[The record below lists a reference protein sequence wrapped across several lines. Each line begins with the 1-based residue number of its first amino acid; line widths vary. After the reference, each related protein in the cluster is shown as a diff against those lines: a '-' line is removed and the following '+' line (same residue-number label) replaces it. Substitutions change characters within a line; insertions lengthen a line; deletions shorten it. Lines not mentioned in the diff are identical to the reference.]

1 MSFETLTDSRA
12 HRFPRERPGAQAL
25 QKVNNSVGQTGGLSA
40 PPRTLT
46 SVRVGDGLLKMF
58 GLCLL
63 AGVLMAGM
71 LFPVVG
77 ALGVASN
84 RASDTIDSVSADLV
98 TTDPP
103 LITRITD
110 SQGNDIA
117 YLYNQYR
124 LPVTSEQISPT
135 MKAALISIE
144 DRRFYEHH
152 GVDWKGTIRAAIS
165 NSSSSDTQ
173 GASTLTQQYV
183 KNYLINVVY
192 RDQMGAEEDPEK
204 EIGRQRAQEQTVTR
218 KLREARLSIQLE
230 QKMSKEEIL
239 TGYLNVVEFTDRV
252 FGVGAA
258 AHAYFKTT
266 PDKLTVPQ
274 SAMLAGMVNNPSLY
288 NPWKR
293 PEETLKRRN
302 RVIDTMVE
310 TERLSE
316 EDARE
321 AKKEPLGV
329 LPKGPEKPAANC
341 VGAGP
346 EYGFFCQY
354 VEDYL
359 MKIGMFSEDQLY
371 SGGYTIKTTFD
382 ARATQIA
389 KAAVEH
395 QVPKNTDGIANTMS
409 IVRPGKARHE
419 VVALVANRDY
429 GLNGDAGQT
438 TISYPYGVMNKFGA
452 GSTYKIFTA
461 AAYLEKGGGVNNVI
475 DTPSSYTSR
484 TFFGGADRCP
494 STGKPNTR
502 WYCLSNATEGYPAK
516 MTLQQALATSPN
528 TGFVILEERLGS
540 TDPVVEMASRLGLR
554 ETMATN
560 MSGRIPDPTSKD
572 ANVNQTQSQFFRSKP
587 GNPGN
592 ASFTLSPAPVSTL
605 EMANVAATIM
615 SGGVWCPPTPLVEI
629 LDRRGKKLDITQYE
643 EPCEQAVAEPLA
655 RSLAQGLSKDDVG
668 SGTSA
673 GAARTFNWKRPMIGK
688 TGTTQNY
695 RSAAFVGA
703 TPQLAA
709 STMTFNDGPRP
720 RVICDSTVSG
730 KPPYLCDNGK
740 IYGGRAPARTWFEAM
755 GQILGDAPAPP
766 LPPGD
771 PRYMD
776 GGPESRAPD
785 VVGDSEADAIATLQ
799 NAGYKVTVKRTNRA
813 DPKGTVVNQSPRGSA
828 LRGETITI
836 YVSTGYVPPAQ
847 TEEPPAPPSSGAPP
861 PSGGTPPPSGGGGG
875 PGPGG
880 GATPPGGRPGG
891 G

>member
-1 MSFETLTDSRA
+1 MI
-12 HRFPRERPGAQAL
+12 
-25 QKVNNSVGQTGGLSA
+25 
-40 PPRTLT
+40 PRTLT

-71 LFPVVG
+71 LFPIVG

-103 LITRITD
+103 LVTSIQD
-110 SQGNDIA
+110 SKGNTIA

-124 LPVTSEQISPT
+124 LPVTSDQISPT
-135 MKAALISIE
+135 MKAAVISIE

-192 RDQMGAEEDPEK
+192 RDQVGVEEDPEK
-204 EIGRQRAQEQTVTR
+204 EIGRQRAQEQSISR
-218 KLREARLSIQLE
+218 KLREARLAIQLE

-258 AHAYFKTT
+258 AKAYFNTT
-266 PDKLTVPQ
+266 SDKLTVTQ
-274 SAMLAGMVNNPSLY
+274 SALLAGMVNNPSLY

-310 TERLSE
+310 TKRLSE
-316 EDARE
+316 EDAE
-321 AKKEPLGV
+321 KAKKEPLGV
-329 LPKGPEKPAANC
+329 LPKRPSKPAANC

-346 EYGFFCQY
+346 QYGFFCQY

-371 SGGYTIKTTFD
+371 SGGYTIRTTFD
-382 ARATQIA
+382 ARATKIA
-389 KAAVEH
+389 KAAVER
-395 QVPKNTDGIANTMS
+395 QVPKNVDGIANTMA
-409 IVRPGKARHE
+409 IVRPGKKQHQ

-429 GLNGDAGQT
+429 GLNGDKGQT
-438 TISYPYGVMNKFGA
+438 TIPYPYGVMNKFGA

-461 AAYLEKGGGVNNVI
+461 AAYLEKGGGVNDVI
-475 DTPSSYTSR
+475 DTPSFYVSNKFS
-484 TFFGGADRCP
+484 GGAEKCP
-494 STGKPNTR
+494 RTDAPNDGDNR
-502 WYCLSNATEGYPAK
+502 KYCLENASENYPAK

-528 TGFVILEERLGS
+528 TGFVKLEERVGMEA
-540 TDPVVEMASRLGLR
+540 VVDMASRLGLR

-560 MSGRIPDPTSKD
+560 MLGQTPDPSGKRAEET
-572 ANVNQTQSQFFRSKP
+572 QTQSVYFKP
-587 GNPGN
+587 KPNGYPGR

-605 EMANVAATIM
+605 EMANMAATIM
-615 SGGVWCPPTPLVEI
+615 SDGVWCPPTPLLEVK
-629 LDRRGKKLDITQYE
+629 DRNGRALDIAKYQ
-643 EPCEQAVAEPLA
+643 EPCEQAVSVGLA
-655 RSLAQGLSKDDVG
+655 RSLAQGMSKDDTG

-673 GAARTFNWKRPMIGK
+673 TAARQFNWTRPMLGK
-688 TGTTQNY
+688 TGTTQEY
-695 RSAAFVGA
+695 KSAAFVGA

-709 STMTFNDGPRP
+709 STMVFNDGPRP
-720 RVICDSTVSG
+720 RPICDSTTPG
-730 KPPYLCDNGK
+730 RPPFLCGDGS
-740 IYGGRAPARTWFEAM
+740 IFGGRAPARSWFDAM
-755 GQILGDAPAPP
+755 GQILGSAPAKP

-771 PRYMD
+771 KRYME
-776 GGPESRAPD
+776 GGPGTNVPD
-785 VVGDSEADAIATLQ
+785 VVGDSEADAISTLQ
-799 NAGYKVTVKRTNRA
+799 NAGYKVQVIQTNRA

-828 LRGETITI
+828 LPGETITI

-847 TEEPPAPPSSGAPP
+847 TQDPPPSSGTSTP
-861 PSGGTPPPSGGGGG
+861 PSGPSTPPSRGGGGGGGGGGGNPG

-880 GATPPGGRPGG
+880 G
-891 G
+891 

>member
-1 MSFETLTDSRA
+1 VALSGPA
-12 HRFPRERPGAQAL
+12 YPG
-25 QKVNNSVGQTGGLSA
+25 
-40 PPRTLT
+40 P
-46 SVRVGDGLLKMF
+46 VRVGDGLLKMF

-110 SQGNDIA
+110 SKGKDIA

-135 MKAALISIE
+135 MKAAVISIE

-192 RDQMGAEEDPEK
+192 RDQEGAEDDPEK
-204 EIGRQRAQEQTVTR
+204 EIGRQRAQEQSITR
-218 KLREARLSIQLE
+218 KLREARLAIQLE

-258 AHAYFKTT
+258 AHAYFGTT
-266 PDKLTVPQ
+266 PDKLTVSQ

-293 PEETLKRRN
+293 ADQTLKRRN

-310 TERLSE
+310 TNRLSR
-316 EDARE
+316 EDADK

-329 LPKGPEKPAANC
+329 LPDGPDRPPANC

-382 ARATQIA
+382 ARATKIA
-389 KAAVEH
+389 KAAAEH
-395 QVPKNTDGIANTMS
+395 QVPKNVEGIVNTMA
-409 IVRPGKARHE
+409 IVRPGKERHE

-429 GLNGDAGQT
+429 GLDGGQNQT
-438 TISYPYGVMNKFGA
+438 TIAYPYGVMNKFGA

-461 AAYLEKGGGVNNVI
+461 AAFLEKGGGINNVI
-475 DTPSSYTSR
+475 ETPTTFTSNV
-484 TFFGGADRCP
+484 FSGGAEKCP
-494 STGKPNTR
+494 RTDAPNDGDNR
-502 WYCLSNATEGYPAK
+502 KYCLSNASEGYPAK

-528 TGFVILEERLGS
+528 TGFVKLEERVGMEA
-540 TDPVVEMASRLGLR
+540 VVDMASRLGLR
-554 ETMATN
+554 ETMSTN
-560 MSGRIPDPTSKD
+560 MIGQKPNPAAKRAEET
-572 ANVNQTQSQFFRSKP
+572 QTQSVYFKPKP
-587 GNPGN
+587 GGYPGR

-615 SGGVWCPPTPLVEI
+615 SGGKWCPPTPLVEV
-629 LDRRGKKLDITQYE
+629 LDRNGKKLDITKYE

-655 RSLAQGLSKDDVG
+655 RSLAQGMSKDDTG
-668 SGTSA
+668 GGTSA
-673 GAARTFNWKRPMIGK
+673 GAASRFNWSRPMLGK
-688 TGTTQNY
+688 TGTTQEY
-695 RSAAFVGA
+695 KSAAFVGA

-720 RVICDSTVSG
+720 RPICDSTASG
-730 KPPYLCDNGK
+730 VPPRLCGGGS
-740 IYGGRAPARTWFEAM
+740 IYGGRAPARTFFEAM
-755 GQILGDAPAPP
+755 GQILGSSPAVP

-771 PRYMD
+771 PRYMN
-776 GGPESRAPD
+776 GGPGSHVPD
-785 VVGDSEADAIATLQ
+785 VVGDSEADATSTLQ
-799 NAGYKVTVKRTNRA
+799 NAGYKVTVTRTNRA
-813 DPKGTVVNQSPRGSA
+813 DPKGTVVNQTPRGSA
-828 LRGETITI
+828 LPGELITI
-836 YVSTGYVPPAQ
+836 YVSTGYVPPVQ
-847 TEEPPAPPSSGAPP
+847 TQDPTPPSSGGNPP
-861 PSGGTPPPSGGGGG
+861 PSGGNPPPSGGGTPSSGG
-875 PGPGG
+875 RPPGG
-880 GATPPGGRPGG
+880 G
-891 G
+891 

>member
-1 MSFETLTDSRA
+1 M
-12 HRFPRERPGAQAL
+12 
-25 QKVNNSVGQTGGLSA
+25 
-40 PPRTLT
+40 
-46 SVRVGDGLLKMF
+46 RVGDGLLKMF

-98 TTDPP
+98 ATDPP

-124 LPVTSEQISPT
+124 LPVTSGQISPI
-135 MKAALISIE
+135 MKAAVISIE

-192 RDQMGAEEDPEK
+192 RDQEGAEEDPEK
-204 EIGRQRAQEQTVTR
+204 EIGRQRAQEQSITR

-258 AHAYFKTT
+258 AHAYFHTT
-266 PDKLTVPQ
+266 PDKLTVSQ

-293 PEETLKRRN
+293 ADQTLKRRN

-310 TERLSE
+310 TNRLSK
-316 EDARE
+316 EDAE
-321 AKKEPLGV
+321 AAKKEPLGV
-329 LPKGPEKPAANC
+329 QPNGPDRPPANC

-346 EYGFFCQY
+346 KYGFFCQY

-359 MKIGMFSEDQLY
+359 LKIGMFSEDQLY

-395 QVPKNTDGIANTMS
+395 QVPKSTEGIANTMS
-409 IVRPGKARHE
+409 IVRPGKTRHE

-461 AAYLEKGGGVNNVI
+461 AAYLEKGGGINHVI
-475 DTPSSYTSR
+475 QTPSSHTSN
-484 TFFGGADRCP
+484 TFSGGAKKCP
-494 STGKPNTR
+494 RTDAPNDGDNR
-502 WYCLSNATEGYPAK
+502 KYCLSNASEGYPK
-516 MTLQQALATSPN
+516 QMTLQQALATSPN
-528 TGFVILEERLGS
+528 TGFVILEETIGMDL
-540 TDPVVEMASRLGLR
+540 VVDMASRLGLR

-560 MSGRIPDPTSKD
+560 MNGKTPDPAGSREEET
-572 ANVNQTQSQFFRSKP
+572 QTQNQYFRPRPNGYP
-587 GNPGN
+587 GR

-605 EMANVAATIM
+605 EMSNVAATIM
-615 SGGVWCPPTPLVEI
+615 SGGVWCPPTPLVEV
-629 LDRRGKKLDITQYE
+629 LDRNGKKLDITKYE

-655 RSLAQGLSKDDVG
+655 NSLAQGMSKDDTG

-673 GAARTFNWKRPMIGK
+673 GAARSFGWTRPMLGK
-688 TGTTQNY
+688 TGTTQDY
-695 RSAAFVGA
+695 KSAAFVGA

-720 RVICDSTVSG
+720 RPICDGQASG
-730 KPPYLCDNGK
+730 VPPRLCGSGS
-740 IYGGRAPARTWFEAM
+740 IFGGRAPARTWFEAM
-755 GQILGDAPAPP
+755 GQIHGDAPAVP

-771 PRYMD
+771 PRYLD
-776 GGPESRAPD
+776 GGPESRVPN
-785 VVGDSEADAIATLQ
+785 VVGSSEGDAMATLQ
-799 NAGYKVTVKRTNRA
+799 QAGYKVAVKRTNRS
-813 DPKGTVVNQSPRGSA
+813 DPKGTVVNQSPRGA
-828 LRGETITI
+828 TIPGATITI

-847 TEEPPAPPSSGAPP
+847 TEQPAPPPSGGPPP
-861 PSGGTPPPSGGGGG
+861 PSGGTPPPSGGGGP

-880 GATPPGGRPGG
+880 GNPPGGRPGG